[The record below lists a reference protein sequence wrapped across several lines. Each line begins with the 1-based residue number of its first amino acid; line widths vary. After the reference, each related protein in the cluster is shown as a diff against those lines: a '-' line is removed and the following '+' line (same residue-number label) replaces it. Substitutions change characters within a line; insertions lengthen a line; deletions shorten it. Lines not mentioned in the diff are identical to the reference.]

1 LVVGADPKLG
11 RGVVSTCNYLARSYG
26 IKSGQPIS
34 EAYRRCPQAVFLP
47 VDSELYQQVSEK
59 IFKVIK
65 KYSKVWEQVSL
76 DEAYLDLSFLKSY
89 KKAEILAQKL
99 KQEIFK
105 KEKLTSTIGIGPNKL
120 IAKIASQKKKPNGL
134 LAITPRGVENFLLPL
149 DIEDLPGIGPKTAE
163 VLRNLKI
170 NKIKDLKKV
179 SEKKMVDLFGKWG
192 QILWQRARG
201 IDPEPVT
208 SEEIIKSI
216 GKEHTFLKDTRDSK
230 LIFSVY
236 DQLIEEV
243 FGEIKEKKFKFKT
256 VTAILRYFD
265 FETHQKSKTIK
276 DSSQDFGIL
285 KKLAKNLLLK
295 LMIEK
300 PKLIR
305 LVGLRVKI
313 EQKL

>member
-34 EAYRRCPQAVFLP
+34 EAYRRCPQAIFLP
-47 VDSELYQQVSEK
+47 VDIELYQKVSEK
-59 IFKVIK
+59 IFKIVK

-89 KKAEILAQKL
+89 KKAKILAQKL
-99 KQEIFK
+99 KKEILK

-120 IAKIASQKKKPNGL
+120 IAKMASQIKKPDGL
-134 LAITPRGVENFLLPL
+134 LVITPQKVKNFLLPL
-149 DIEDLPGIGPKTAE
+149 DIEDLPGIGPKTAQ
-163 VLRNLKI
+163 VLRSFKI
-170 NKIKDLKKV
+170 NKIKELRKL
-179 SEKKMVDLFGKWG
+179 SRKKMVNLFGKWG
-192 QILWQRARG
+192 KVLWQRAQG
-201 IDPEPVT
+201 VDPEPVRM
-208 SEEIIKSI
+208 EEIIKSV

-230 LIFSVY
+230 LIFSTY
-236 DQLIEEV
+236 DQLIGEV
-243 FGEIKEKKFKFKT
+243 FEEIKEKKFKFKT

-276 DSSQDFGIL
+276 NPSQDFWVL

-295 LMIEK
+295 LIIAK
-300 PKLIR
+300 PKSIR
-305 LVGLRVKI
+305 LIGLRVKI
-313 EQKL
+313 E